1 MKFVSLTYTKKPHFN
16 QPDAWLQRI
25 HFYFGALEALG
36 RQHSVI
42 SVDRIGYKGEIFLN
56 GILHYFPDFGNNRLR
71 VPWKLNRLAAKQKP
85 DIVLVQGMDFPLQV
99 ILLRMQLGKKVKIIV
114 QHHAEK
120 PFTGIKKIIQQ
131 VADRCID
138 AYFFSSRALGESWVS
153 KGNLRSPEKIHEVM
167 EVSSDFTT
175 IQKSRALA
183 ATGVKGHPGF
193 LWVGR
198 LDNNKNPLM
207 VIKAFL
213 RFAVSRPAA
222 RLYML
227 YHTTELLPDIER
239 LLDTSPN
246 GREVII
252 LVGKLPHADLQ
263 NWYNSVDFLISGSW
277 YESGGT
283 AVCEAMSCGCI
294 PILTDIFSFR
304 AMTANAQ
311 CGQLYEPG
319 NEDALLTALL
329 QAAQSDVTEERK
341 KVLLQF
347 RAELSF
353 EAIANKIQSVAVSL
367 YKPIIA

>member
-1 MKFVSLTYTKKPHFN
+1 MNFVSITYTKKQQFS
-16 QPDAWLQRI
+16 QPDDWLQRI
-25 HFYFGALEALG
+25 HFYLGVLEALG
-36 RQHSVI
+36 RKHSVI
-42 SVDRIGYKGEIFLN
+42 SIDRISYKGEIFLN
-56 GILHYFPDFGNNRLR
+56 SVLHYFPDVGNNRLG

-85 DIVLVQGMDFPLQV
+85 DIVLVQGMGFPLQV
-99 ILLRMQLGKKVKIIV
+99 ILLRMQLGKRVRIIV

-120 PFTGIKKIIQQ
+120 PFTGIKKIIHRL
-131 VADRCID
+131 ADRCID
-138 AYFFSSRALGESWVS
+138 AYFFSSGALGESWVS
-153 KGNLRSPEKIHEVM
+153 KGNLRSPQKIHEVM

-175 IQKSRALA
+175 VQRSKAQA
-183 ATGVKGHPGF
+183 VTGLKGHPGF

-207 VIKAFL
+207 IIKAFL
-213 RFAVSRPAA
+213 RFATAWPAA

-239 LLDTSPN
+239 LLDTFPN
-246 GREVII
+246 GREVIT
-252 LVGKLPHADLQ
+252 LVGKLPHAELQ
-263 NWYNSVDFLISGSW
+263 NWYNSADFMISGSW

-304 AMTANAQ
+304 AMTANGQ

-319 NEDALLTALL
+319 NEDALLAALL
-329 QAAQSDVTEERK
+329 QAALSDVTEERR
-341 KVLLQF
+341 KVLRQF

-353 EAIANKIQSVAVSL
+353 EAIANKIQ
-367 YKPIIA
+367 IIAASLKV